1 MPHPGIRP
9 SSSKLEP
16 MTRFLIVPQWQG
28 SPSARAMLLVD
39 GANAIAGDLPRKDT
53 TVLDVPLEAGE
64 SLGTGVR
71 RLSSLLRVREL
82 VAENMTDAGEQT
94 VVIGGDC
101 SVTVFAL
108 SAIDH
113 ADTAVLWCDAHPDLN
128 DPSSSPSGSF
138 SGMALRAVLGEGE
151 PQLALSPAVPADRIV
166 LLGARSIDEN
176 EQDPLSRITTL
187 TPEDAQNPDAVVAA
201 LRATGAAR
209 VWVHIDVDV
218 IDPAEFEGVSDA
230 APFGIA
236 TGALVAAIKR
246 LRGELPLAGATI
258 SGFAPRSPAHA
269 VQDMG
274 AILRLIG
281 AVA

>member
-1 MPHPGIRP
+1 
-9 SSSKLEP
+9 

-28 SPSARAMLLVD
+28 SPAARAMLLID

-82 VAENMTDAGEQT
+82 VAEKMTDAGDPT
-94 VVIGGDC
+94 VLIGGDC

-108 SAIDH
+108 SAIDRT
-113 ADTAVLWCDAHPDLN
+113 DTAVLWCDAHPDLN

-151 PQLALSPAVPADRIV
+151 PQLALSPGVPAERVV
-166 LLGARSIDEN
+166 LLGARTIDES
-176 EQDPLSRITTL
+176 EQAPLSQIITL
-187 TPEDAQNPDAVVAA
+187 TPEDAQDPDAVAA
-201 LRATGAAR
+201 AVSATGAAR

-218 IDPAEFEGVSDA
+218 IDPAEFEGVSEA
-230 APFGIA
+230 APFGIS
-236 TGALVAAIKR
+236 TSALVAAIKR
-246 LRGELPLAGATI
+246 VRAELPLAGATI

-281 AVA
+281 AAA

>member
-1 MPHPGIRP
+1 
-9 SSSKLEP
+9 

-28 SPSARAMLLVD
+28 SPATRAMLLVD

-53 TVLDVPLEAGE
+53 TVLGVPLEAGE

-71 RLSSLLRVREL
+71 RLSALLRVREMI
-82 VAENMTDAGEQT
+82 AEQMATDAAEQT

-101 SVTVFAL
+101 GITVFAL
-108 SAIDH
+108 SALDL

-128 DPSSSPSGSF
+128 EPSSSPSGAF

-151 PQLALSPAVPADRIV
+151 PQLALAPAMPPERIV
-166 LLGARSIDEN
+166 LLGARSIDES
-176 EQDPLSRITTL
+176 EEEPLSGITTL
-187 TPEDAQNPDAVVAA
+187 TAEDAQDPDAVAA
-201 LRATGAAR
+201 AVHATGAAR

-218 IDPAEFEGVSDA
+218 IDPSEFEGVSEA
-230 APFGIA
+230 APFGVS
-236 TGALVAAIKR
+236 TGALVSAIKQVR
-246 LRGELPLAGATI
+246 ADIPLAGATI
-258 SGFAPRSPAHA
+258 SGFAPRSPADA